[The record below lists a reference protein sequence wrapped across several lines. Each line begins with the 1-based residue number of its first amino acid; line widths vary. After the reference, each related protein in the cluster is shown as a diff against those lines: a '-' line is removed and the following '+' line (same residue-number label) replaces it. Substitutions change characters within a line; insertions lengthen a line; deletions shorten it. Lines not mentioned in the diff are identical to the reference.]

1 MNFIHDLKY
10 FLINKTKDILI
21 YYYLKVVYSLYGTPS
36 PPVLILPWALASRS
50 PLALGLGPAGCFR
63 NWGTPRETQ
72 FYQGVTIVGVF
83 VSLLQF
89 FV

>member
-36 PPVLILPWALASRS
+36 PPVLLLPWALALLAALETGVPQEKPNFTRES
-50 PLALGLGPAGCFR
+50 PLWVYLCLYYNFLYDP
-63 NWGTPRETQ
+63 
-72 FYQGVTIVGVF
+72 
-83 VSLLQF
+83 L
-89 FV
+89 